1 MSIPDIT
8 DAEESLISIVS
19 KSSEPVLAEDFFTR
33 MIVEFEVSRDAI
45 FVQRSAYTLWAV
57 LGDVGG
63 LNGVIFSVAA
73 TIVSIF
79 AYNKDENY
87 LASKLFTL
95 SNNQKR
101 KHP

>member
-1 MSIPDIT
+1 M
-8 DAEESLISIVS
+8 
-19 KSSEPVLAEDFFTR
+19 
-33 MIVEFEVSRDAI
+33 SRDAI

-95 SNNQKR
+95 SNNQKKR

>member
-8 DAEESLISIVS
+8 DAEESLISIVR
-19 KSSEPVLAEDFFTR
+19 KSSEPVLSDDFFTR
-33 MIVEFEVSRDAI
+33 MIVEFEVSRDTI

-73 TIVSIF
+73 TIASIF